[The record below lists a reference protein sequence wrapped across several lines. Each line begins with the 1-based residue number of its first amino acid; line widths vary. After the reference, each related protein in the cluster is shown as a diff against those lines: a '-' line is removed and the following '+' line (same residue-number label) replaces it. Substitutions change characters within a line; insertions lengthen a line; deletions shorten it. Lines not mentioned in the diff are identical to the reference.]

1 MQICRRGYTVK
12 DKDSEVELDIDNQYI
27 MSPKDLKTIHF
38 LNKMID
44 SGVRVFKIEG
54 RARGAEYVRTV
65 TECYREAVEAC
76 LSGSFTNEKIE
87 NWNNRLSTVFNRGF
101 WNGYYLGQRLGEW
114 SKNYGSEATKVKV
127 YLGKG
132 IKYFSKLG
140 VAEFQ
145 METSSLNVG
154 EEILVTG
161 PTTGAITAKVEEIR
175 VNLKPV
181 NKTVKG
187 ERFSIQLN
195 EKIRPSDKLF
205 KWVDSAELKNRK
217 S

>member
-1 MQICRRGYTVK
+1 M
-12 DKDSEVELDIDNQYI
+12 
-27 MSPKDLKTIHF
+27 
-38 LNKMID
+38 
-44 SGVRVFKIEG
+44 
-54 RARGAEYVRTV
+54 
-65 TECYREAVEAC
+65 
-76 LSGSFTNEKIE
+76 
-87 NWNNRLSTVFNRGF
+87 
-101 WNGYYLGQRLGEW
+101 
-114 SKNYGSEATKVKV
+114 
-127 YLGKG
+127 GKG

-205 KWVDSAELKNRK
+205 KWVDSAELKNQGNPDE
-217 S
+217 